1 MDLGNFGAEK
11 ASVRYACA
19 KQAISLSLERPAE
32 LYPDFDFFLKLLQ
45 GENKILKWTAIQVI
59 GNLSRVDSEKKL
71 SKVLP
76 TLFSLLKDPV
86 MITAANAIKALA
98 EIGKRKPEF
107 REDILNEL
115 LKVEKARY
123 LYKGKVSRECRNVA
137 IGHVLNT
144 LDKLWEAACQRDD
157 VRSFLK
163 RQIINTRPK
172 VRERAQA
179 LLKKLNDL
187 NA

>member
-1 MDLGNFGAEK
+1 MDLEDFGAEK
-11 ASVRYACA
+11 ARVRYACA
-19 KQAISLSLERPAE
+19 KQAIALSQEGPAE

-45 GENKILKWTAIQVI
+45 GKNKILKWTAIQVI

-71 SKVLP
+71 DKVLP

-98 EIGKRKPEF
+98 EIGQWKPEF

-123 LYKGKVSRECRNVA
+123 LYRGKLSRECRNVA
-137 IGHVLNT
+137 IGHVLNA
-144 LDKLWEAACQRDD
+144 LDKLGEAVYKRGD

-179 LLKKLNDL
+179 LLKKLE
-187 NA
+187 